1 MISIK
6 EGSLPHW
13 DEQFRFTA
21 YLAKDHNDAQSLE
34 PHSRDTT
41 APYGP
46 NQLLKQRRLGNLS
59 VDDAFIIISEALK
72 DSQAYHILD
81 PNGRKW
87 RVRMPYARYLKKGDP
102 IRNLTT
108 GETYTIGEVIDERY
122 RDVLLTGNTSP
133 LSTDKLRLHTDN
145 EISLTHGFP
154 RSFVNSEKID
164 TSSDQA
170 LQHSAFNDTIT
181 FLVRRSQPA
190 GLDKQ
195 PFSSNSK
202 VLSPRYRK
210 TLTDPEDP
218 NISVNVEGY
227 DFHSIVAFDCWSR
240 DNTRAADLLSYFEDF
255 MFRSRWI
262 FELYGLCRIYYW
274 RRDEDQEVFR
284 WRADITK
291 RTVEYMIAS
300 ERLFYSSSQRI
311 RDLQVNVYTQR
322 RDIAE
327 PDNVLSDDTLYWPE
341 PSVDTLFTV
350 QYIGT

>member
-1 MISIK
+1 MIKIK

-21 YLAKDHNDAQSLE
+21 YLEKDQQGAQTLE
-34 PHSRDTT
+34 PHARDVI

-46 NQLLKQRRLGNLS
+46 NQIKRQRRFGSLS

-72 DSQAYHILD
+72 DTQAYHILD

-87 RVRMPYARYLKKGDP
+87 RIRMPYARYLKKGDP
-102 IRNLTT
+102 IKNLTT
-108 GETYTIGEVIDERY
+108 GETYKLDDVINEQY
-122 RDVLLTGNTSP
+122 RDIIISGNTAP
-133 LSTDKLRLHTDN
+133 LSTDKLRLSPEN
-145 EISLTHGFP
+145 EISLSHGFP
-154 RSFVNSEKID
+154 RSFVNSEKTD
-164 TSSDQA
+164 NTSDQSM
-170 LQHSAFNDTIT
+170 QHSAFNDTIT
-181 FLVRRSQPA
+181 YLVRRSQPA

-195 PFSSNSK
+195 PFSSSSK
-202 VLSPRYRK
+202 ILSPRYRQS
-210 TLTDPEDP
+210 LTDPEDP
-218 NISVNVEGY
+218 NVIVNVEGY
-227 DFHSIVAFDCWSR
+227 DFHSIVAFDCWAR
-240 DNTRAADLLSYFEDF
+240 DNTRAAELVAYFEDF
-255 MFRSRWI
+255 MFRCRWI
-262 FELYGLCRIYYW
+262 FELYGLCRVFYW

-291 RTVEYMIAS
+291 RTVEYMIHS

-350 QYIGT
+350 QYVGT